1 MKECKISISKRM
13 QYCIIFFFLLKPD
26 YFSFLGI
33 FTILYNYTFL
43 IILFC
48 VLINEIRKL
57 QIRKISLLL
66 YAITLFPLAVSL
78 IQGVQLTQSA
88 FFPILQTIGLIAV
101 IGDGVEKKS
110 ISVLAGLALILEI
123 YTYVNFATIVLFP
136 DGLYDAA
143 LYAGNYWFLGYKNV
157 MIRFLLP
164 AIVLN
169 AIWTVHNKGKYTVR
183 LYLLI
188 IISIAT
194 EWMVDC
200 KTGLI
205 GIIIVVATMIIF
217 TRKQLPKFINARN
230 GLLFIGVLSIALAT
244 TSLLDEFSDLLL
256 DMGETVSVFSRQAV
270 WFRAIQLF
278 VKSPVWGYGI
288 RTNDGYRELINLSTG
303 WGYFSHPH
311 NYILYVLIQGG
322 ILELMLISYLI
333 IKVTRM
339 CLANR
344 NNYMAKMLLVFY
356 IASFVMGITESLVGY
371 TLLFPIVLYVG
382 LLYEEEDYE
391 SISGRT

>member
-256 DMGETVSVFSRQAV
+256 DMGETVSYEALGVNVSSMVHDIF
-270 WFRAIQLF
+270 
-278 VKSPVWGYGI
+278 GI
-288 RTNDGYRELINLSTG
+288 DLLWYAKGSL
-303 WGYFSHPH
+303 P
-311 NYILYVLIQGG
+311 LYTCV
-322 ILELMLISYLI
+322 
-333 IKVTRM
+333 V
-339 CLANR
+339 A
-344 NNYMAKMLLVFY
+344 
-356 IASFVMGITESLVGY
+356 
-371 TLLFPIVLYVG
+371 G
-382 LLYEEEDYE
+382 LLSNQMMLDDRIIAKIKEF
-391 SISGRT
+391 R

>member
-256 DMGETVSVFSRQAV
+256 DMGETVSVFRDKQ
-270 WFRAIQLF
+270 
-278 VKSPVWGYGI
+278 YGLEQF
-288 RTNDGYRELINLSTG
+288 NCLSKAQFG
-303 WGYFSHPH
+303 DMA
-311 NYILYVLIQGG
+311 
-322 ILELMLISYLI
+322 LELMMDIE
-333 IKVTRM
+333 
-339 CLANR
+339 N
-344 NNYMAKMLLVFY
+344 
-356 IASFVMGITESLVGY
+356 
-371 TLLFPIVLYVG
+371 
-382 LLYEEEDYE
+382 
-391 SISGRT
+391 

>member
-244 TSLLDEFSDLLL
+244 TSLLDEFSDFA
-256 DMGETVSVFSRQAV
+256 SVILPVNKISTYSSLFCFSFP
-270 WFRAIQLF
+270 W
-278 VKSPVWGYGI
+278 
-288 RTNDGYRELINLSTG
+288 
-303 WGYFSHPH
+303 
-311 NYILYVLIQGG
+311 YITP
-322 ILELMLISYLI
+322 S
-333 IKVTRM
+333 
-339 CLANR
+339 
-344 NNYMAKMLLVFY
+344 
-356 IASFVMGITESLVGY
+356 
-371 TLLFPIVLYVG
+371 
-382 LLYEEEDYE
+382 
-391 SISGRT
+391 

>member
-78 IQGVQLTQSA
+78 IQGGQLTQSA

-110 ISVLAGLALILEI
+110 ISVLAGLALLLEI

-205 GIIIVVATMIIF
+205 GIIIVVVTMIIF

-244 TSLLDEFSDLLL
+244 TLYFICSNP
-256 DMGETVSVFSRQAV
+256 R
-270 WFRAIQLF
+270 WYI
-278 VKSPVWGYGI
+278 GI
-288 RTNDGYRELINLSTG
+288 NVNKLSYYKGNTN
-303 WGYFSHPH
+303 
-311 NYILYVLIQGG
+311 VLGKQ
-322 ILELMLISYLI
+322 
-333 IKVTRM
+333 K
-339 CLANR
+339 
-344 NNYMAKMLLVFY
+344 
-356 IASFVMGITESLVGY
+356 
-371 TLLFPIVLYVG
+371 
-382 LLYEEEDYE
+382 
-391 SISGRT
+391 